1 MSAMWMQDAG
11 ALSSGNSKLLMFF
24 VGMVAIAL
32 VAQAIALIAIAFGA
46 LKAGKRALD
55 IADEMR
61 TKLMPI
67 VENKLLPMVESTH
80 EMLQDARPKVKVITD
95 NLLETS
101 HVVRSKALEFDVT
114 ASEVNSRTRAQV
126 ARVDGM
132 VTSVLNST
140 SIPLPQAWVPAGAD
154 EDGPAQAV
162 QAAGHGHRVGSVPCP
177 DAVGAEDVP
186 PDRGGPGPDLQRLRG
201 GRHSPSSHSRR
212 RARPASPWPD
222 RRPALASQEGFPQ
235 YEQNQYWTLALWRRG
250 GPSGAAK
257 AAMKAAVKR
266 AKLVAKA
273 ARNGGEDISD
283 AMVEPEAGSA
293 DLRVSEVRSSRAP
306 SEVRV
311 SQTSEL
317 PEPADLRVS
326 EVTGR
331 GTIWA
336 LNS

>member
-1 MSAMWMQDAG
+1 MEAMRVVMSAMWMQDAG
-11 ALSSGNSKLLMFF
+11 TLSSGNSKLLMFF

-67 VENKLLPMVESTH
+67 VETKLLPMVESTH

-140 SIPLPQAWVPAGAD
+140 SEITD
-154 EDGPAQAV
+154 
-162 QAAGHGHRVGSVPCP
+162 S
-177 DAVGAEDVP
+177 
-186 PDRGGPGPDLQRLRG
+186 LQRAMKVPVREFNGLVNG
-201 GRHSPSSHSRR
+201 LKAGIDVLVG
-212 RARPASPWPD
+212 RARGRDTSD
-222 RRPALASQEGFPQ
+222 G
-235 YEQNQYWTLALWRRG
+235 
-250 GPSGAAK
+250 
-257 AAMKAAVKR
+257 
-266 AKLVAKA
+266 
-273 ARNGGEDISD
+273 ARNRDTE
-283 AMVEPEAGSA
+283 
-293 DLRVSEVRSSRAP
+293 
-306 SEVRV
+306 
-311 SQTSEL
+311 
-317 PEPADLRVS
+317 
-326 EVTGR
+326 
-331 GTIWA
+331 W
-336 LNS
+336 